1 MEQKNRRKRRSKSNI
16 LIFPTKNKVV
26 LTEQQKKDNE
36 MFIKYERI
44 EYVVDDI
51 VENLLI
57 CLNKNNITLNE
68 TAKTAKEFAFCVEA
82 IKSLICSNHK
92 VKYPVQKIAAKI
104 FRSSGDNSI
113 TLISGAAITKMVSG
127 SRQ

>member
-51 VENLLI
+51 VENMLI
-57 CLNKNNITLNE
+57 CLNKNNIELAE

-82 IKSLICSNHK
+82 IKSLICSNYQ
-92 VKYPVQKIAAKI
+92 VKYPVQKIAAKL
-104 FRSSGDNSI
+104 FKSSGDNTI